1 MFKFFEKIK
10 KSPRNHIIQLEIIIW
25 QSHSNFA
32 LGGSPYLH
40 TAGKDSS
47 VIGDLESF
55 FERTFSLS
63 FYLYIEKQPKK
74 WHKNVLCLQNRYSL
88 CHYSC
93 IFSQWNEFKYSTSK

>member
-25 QSHSNFA
+25 QIHSNFA

-40 TAGKDSS
+40 NAGKDSS

-63 FYLYIEKQPKK
+63 FYLYIEKQPKNSIK
-74 WHKNVLCLQNRYSL
+74 MSYVYKIGILFAIILALLANGMNLN
-88 CHYSC
+88 
-93 IFSQWNEFKYSTSK
+93 I

>member
-1 MFKFFEKIK
+1 MFKFFEKIKEK

-25 QSHSNFA
+25 QIHSNFA
-32 LGGSPYLH
+32 LGGSPCLH

-63 FYLYIEKQPKK
+63 FYLYIEKQPKNSINK
-74 WHKNVLCLQNRYSL
+74 YAQANHDIKCIKNWKINK
-88 CHYSC
+88 
-93 IFSQWNEFKYSTSK
+93 I